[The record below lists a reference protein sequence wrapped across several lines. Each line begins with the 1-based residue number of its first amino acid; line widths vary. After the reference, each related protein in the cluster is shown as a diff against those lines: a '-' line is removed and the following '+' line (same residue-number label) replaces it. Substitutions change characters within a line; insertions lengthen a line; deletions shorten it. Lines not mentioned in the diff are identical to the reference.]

1 MKRRSL
7 LKAFTLS
14 ASIASMGLSWS
25 IQAAETIKV
34 GILHSLSGT
43 MAISE
48 TSLKDMALMTI
59 DEINAKGG
67 VNGRKLEAVVV
78 DPASNWPL
86 FAEKARQ
93 LLTQDKVAVVFGCW
107 TSVSRKSVLPVF
119 EELNGLLFYPV
130 QYEGEELSPNVFYT
144 GAAPNQQAIPAV
156 EYLMSEDGGGA
167 RRFFLL
173 GTDYVYPRTTNKILR
188 AFLHSKGV
196 DDKDIQEVYTPFGHS
211 DYQTIVADIKKFA
224 AGGKTAVVSTVNGD
238 SNVPFY
244 KELANQGLEATEV
257 PVVAFSVGE
266 EELRGIDTKPL
277 VGNLAAWNMELL
289 RVGEQSG
296 QREVRRRLESLR
308 QGKEPAELRHR
319 GDQRPHGSHLRR
331 HPHVGAGRGKG
342 RQHRGRQGSR
352 GDGRAK
358 LQGAIRLHAGHGQ
371 EQPPPAQ
378 AGDDRRDP
386 GRRPVRSGLEDPRAA
401 SRATLEPVHPGQREE
416 AGACAEEQLSSA
428 VKNPAPLT
436 RRSPERNGNA
446 PVARLTAPSSFRERA
461 GDRPYRT
468 SPRNP
473 SMPLALLTRPLQ
485 ACVLVLAALLAV
497 TAYAGPA
504 QDFAAADNGGRAHLL
519 EHWAATPDADRL
531 AFLEA
536 LRHNRIALDSRQQP
550 FILGADQRFQAAEGD
565 ALPDGEPKPLRLNN
579 RLRGLLNTALASHQ
593 LVANEVPLRQA
604 AAQQLQK
611 TAKAAQRPLL
621 EARLRI
627 ESDAGVKEA
636 LGLAL
641 ANLQLGDPD
650 PALRLSAVRL
660 LGESGDPLAR
670 TRLENLLD
678 PAVEPEEGVRIAAA
692 TSLAQVK
699 RRLLVGDLLGQAFS
713 GLSLGSILLL
723 AALGLAI
730 TYGLL
735 GVINMAH
742 GEMLMLGAYSTYVVQ
757 LLFQRLAP
765 EWLALYPLLALPVA
779 FCVSAAIGMALER
792 TVIRHLYGRPL
803 ETLLAT
809 WGISLVLI
817 QLVRMLF
824 GAQNV
829 EVANPAWLS
838 GGIQVLPNLV
848 LPWNRIVI
856 IGFALF
862 VLLLTWLLLNRTR
875 LGLNVRAVTQNRN
888 MAACCGVPTGR
899 VDMLAFGLGSGIA
912 GLGGVALSQVGNV
925 GPDLGQGYIIDSFL
939 VVVLG
944 GVGQLAG
951 SVLAAFGLGVANK
964 ILEPQIG
971 AVLGKI
977 LILALI
983 VLFIQKRPQGLFALK
998 GRVID

>member
-1 MKRRSL
+1 
-7 LKAFTLS
+7 
-14 ASIASMGLSWS
+14 
-25 IQAAETIKV
+25 
-34 GILHSLSGT
+34 
-43 MAISE
+43 
-48 TSLKDMALMTI
+48 
-59 DEINAKGG
+59 
-67 VNGRKLEAVVV
+67 
-78 DPASNWPL
+78 
-86 FAEKARQ
+86 
-93 LLTQDKVAVVFGCW
+93 
-107 TSVSRKSVLPVF
+107 
-119 EELNGLLFYPV
+119 
-130 QYEGEELSPNVFYT
+130 
-144 GAAPNQQAIPAV
+144 
-156 EYLMSEDGGGA
+156 
-167 RRFFLL
+167 
-173 GTDYVYPRTTNKILR
+173 
-188 AFLHSKGV
+188 
-196 DDKDIQEVYTPFGHS
+196 
-211 DYQTIVADIKKFA
+211 
-224 AGGKTAVVSTVNGD
+224 
-238 SNVPFY
+238 
-244 KELANQGLEATEV
+244 
-257 PVVAFSVGE
+257 
-266 EELRGIDTKPL
+266 
-277 VGNLAAWNMELL
+277 
-289 RVGEQSG
+289 
-296 QREVRRRLESLR
+296 
-308 QGKEPAELRHR
+308 
-319 GDQRPHGSHLRR
+319 
-331 HPHVGAGRGKG
+331 
-342 RQHRGRQGSR
+342 
-352 GDGRAK
+352 
-358 LQGAIRLHAGHGQ
+358 
-371 EQPPPAQ
+371 
-378 AGDDRRDP
+378 
-386 GRRPVRSGLEDPRAA
+386 
-401 SRATLEPVHPGQREE
+401 
-416 AGACAEEQLSSA
+416 
-428 VKNPAPLT
+428 
-436 RRSPERNGNA
+436 
-446 PVARLTAPSSFRERA
+446 
-461 GDRPYRT
+461 
-468 SPRNP
+468 
-473 SMPLALLTRPLQ
+473 
-485 ACVLVLAALLAV
+485 
-497 TAYAGPA
+497 
-504 QDFAAADNGGRAHLL
+504 
-519 EHWAATPDADRL
+519 
-531 AFLEA
+531 
-536 LRHNRIALDSRQQP
+536 
-550 FILGADQRFQAAEGD
+550 
-565 ALPDGEPKPLRLNN
+565 
-579 RLRGLLNTALASHQ
+579 
-593 LVANEVPLRQA
+593 
-604 AAQQLQK
+604 
-611 TAKAAQRPLL
+611 
-621 EARLRI
+621 
-627 ESDAGVKEA
+627 DAGVKEA